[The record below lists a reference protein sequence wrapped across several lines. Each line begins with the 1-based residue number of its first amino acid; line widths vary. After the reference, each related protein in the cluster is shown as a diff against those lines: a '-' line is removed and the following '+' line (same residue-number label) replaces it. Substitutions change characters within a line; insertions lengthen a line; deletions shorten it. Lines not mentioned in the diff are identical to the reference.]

1 MGDGFNKNV
10 NGFITD
16 LAATELTKN
25 EVSILKIGLK
35 HIQLSQTKKIV
46 KEIRSFKRKST
57 LKNLRTVKKYLNF
70 PCINVVRCQH

>member
-16 LAATELTKN
+16 LAARELTKN

-46 KEIRSFKRKST
+46 NS
-57 LKNLRTVKKYLNF
+57 L
-70 PCINVVRCQH
+70 